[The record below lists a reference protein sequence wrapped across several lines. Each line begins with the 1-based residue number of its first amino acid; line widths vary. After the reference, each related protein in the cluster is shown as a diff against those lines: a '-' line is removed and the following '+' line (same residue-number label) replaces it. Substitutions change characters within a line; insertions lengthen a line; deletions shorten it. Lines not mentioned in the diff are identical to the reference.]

1 MPSII
6 SISAEVSPDH
16 SFAGKSVKEVEKAI
30 GARIV
35 LVDRHDENG
44 EVKVLKPHMIETI
57 NIDDRIY
64 LFLSKSDLKKVERAL
79 EN

>member
-6 SISAEVSPDH
+6 SISAEVSPNH

-35 LVDRHDENG
+35 LVDRQDENG
-44 EVKVLKPHMIETI
+44 DVEVLKPHTVETI
-57 NIDDRIY
+57 DVDDRIY
-64 LFLSKSDLKKVERAL
+64 LFLSKNDLQKVERAL